1 MNNAPVLM
9 FVLPLLAA
17 FLLPVIDRISGLAG
31 RWTGPLV
38 LAVNLL
44 LGVLAWQQLQGA
56 PLVLAI
62 GDFRPPLGIVFYVDR
77 LAMLFAMGVSLGV
90 LLLWPARGQDRDRVR
105 ISTLTMVLVSATTG
119 LALSGDL
126 FNLFVCYELAAVS
139 SYGLAASNGTAAA
152 SAATLRYMVISS
164 FGSALMLIGI
174 ALVYQATGTLN
185 LAQLAVLSDSL
196 AGPRGLVAF
205 IFILLGAGV
214 KAELFP
220 VNAWVP
226 EVYGAASQRVAGI
239 LAGIVSKLALLIIVR
254 LLVLVFR
261 EPEAQQI
268 LLVLGVLGVIT
279 GELAAWRAQE
289 LTRMLACSSIG
300 QLGVIFVAFS
310 IPGPVG
316 MFAGLAVALHH
327 MLVKPALFLLAE
339 RWGGALTRLPGAAQ
353 RSPLAA
359 ASFVLL
365 ALSLIGIPPLPGF
378 WAKFLVV
385 TAALGQSTPAYAGAV
400 TVILVAA
407 VVEASYMSR
416 VAAQLYRRVPQ
427 PLSANRQSRTA
438 VAVAT
443 CTGVALL
450 SATLWLAPL
459 GNSLQVTAAQ
469 AADRDGYVRGV
480 FPQGVQP

>member
-1 MNNAPVLM
+1 MNAPVLM
-9 FVLPLLAA
+9 FALPLLTA
-17 FLLPVIDRISGLAG
+17 FLLPVIDRLSGLAG
-31 RWTGPLV
+31 RWIGPLV
-38 LAVNLL
+38 LVGNLL
-44 LGVLAWQQLQGA
+44 LGALAWPHLQDA
-56 PLVLAI
+56 PLVLAM
-62 GDFRPPLGIVFYVDR
+62 GGFRPPLGIVFYVDR
-77 LAMLFAMGVSLGV
+77 MAMLFAMGVALGV
-90 LLLWPARGQDRDRVR
+90 LLLWPAWAQDKDRVR
-105 ISTLTMVLVSATTG
+105 ISTLTMVLVTATTG

-126 FNLFVCYELAAVS
+126 FNLFVCYELAAIS
-139 SYGLAASNGTAAA
+139 SYGLAAAGGSAAA
-152 SAATLRYMVISS
+152 GAATLRYMVISS

-185 LAQLAVLSDSL
+185 LAQLAVLSDAL
-196 AGPRGLVAF
+196 AGPQGLIAF

-226 EVYGAASQRVAGI
+226 EVYGAAAQRVAGI

-261 EPEAQQI
+261 QPEAQQI

-279 GELAAWRAQE
+279 GELAAWRAQD

-300 QLGVIFVAFS
+300 QLGVMFVAFS
-310 IPGPVG
+310 IPGPAGV
-316 MFAGLAVALHH
+316 FAGLAVALHH

-353 RSPLAA
+353 KSPLAA
-359 ASFVLL
+359 ACFVLL
-365 ALSLIGIPPLPGF
+365 ALSLVGIPPLPGF

-385 TAALGQSTPAYAGAV
+385 TAALGQGTPAYAGAV
-400 TVILVAA
+400 AVILAAA
-407 VVEASYMSR
+407 VIEASYLAR
-416 VAAQLYRRVPQ
+416 VAAHLYRRVTQ
-427 PLSANRQSRTA
+427 PLSANRQTRAA
-438 VAVAT
+438 VTVAT
-443 CTGVALL
+443 CASAALV

-469 AADRDGYVRGV
+469 AADRDSYIHNV